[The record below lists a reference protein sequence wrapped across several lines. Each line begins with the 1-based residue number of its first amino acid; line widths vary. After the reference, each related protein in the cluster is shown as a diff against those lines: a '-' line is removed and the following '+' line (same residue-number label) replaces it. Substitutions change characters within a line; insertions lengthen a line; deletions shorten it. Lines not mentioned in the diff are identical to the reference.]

1 MVMRGLGCMFVSAA
15 LLGTP
20 AKANDL
26 AAAYEALY
34 SSITGGSILVKCG
47 ASTLRVSRGLIAG
60 MTVEMMNTKTG
71 KWDEKVVT
79 AHTESRITFG
89 GLYLSADTEA
99 APFTEALS
107 EAIAG
112 RPYDGG
118 FGMSYN
124 YRPKR
129 KDYPITAEAV
139 IDFFAGTIK
148 VRTTEGASVVW
159 DFDGLKEWEVVTTVP
174 SGTVFQE
181 LACNIRV

>member
-1 MVMRGLGCMFVSAA
+1 MRGLGCLLVSAV

-20 AKANDL
+20 ARADDL
-26 AAAYEALY
+26 AGAYEALY

-47 ASTLRVSRGLIAG
+47 ASTLRVSRGMIAG
-60 MTVEMMNTKTG
+60 VTVEMMNAKTG
-71 KWDEKVVT
+71 NWDEKEVT
-79 AHTESRITFG
+79 AHSESRVTFG

-99 APFTEALS
+99 APFTKALS

-112 RPYDGG
+112 RPYEGG
-118 FGMSYN
+118 FAMSYN

-139 IDFFAGTIK
+139 LDFFAGGIK
-148 VRTTEGASVVW
+148 VYTTEGASIVW
-159 DFDGLKEWEVVTTVP
+159 DFDGLREWEVVTTVP

-181 LACNIRV
+181 LACDVRT